1 MDPDRSLIPVAP
13 MNHSDETHSPSAW
26 LLDGRGGARL
36 LDDGELGA
44 WQPRQ
49 GTLWVT
55 LDEASER
62 DRLWLQTESGLDAE
76 NSREFLG
83 RHAWPTVRVGG
94 SDQISVIMRVFAS
107 GRTSS
112 EWAPAR
118 LRLLIE
124 PKRVISVS
132 PRALPHIEAVNDR
145 LKAGRGPTSVGDIV
159 LLVTEL
165 MADSL
170 TDAVLALIPSV
181 VHELAAE
188 VQDEPPKSQFE
199 QVRNLRKR
207 VVELQRYADPQRAIL
222 TRLRSLDLAWLTRDH
237 RQQWRALAEYYLEAS
252 RELDGIAEHARVH
265 EDSLA
270 SRISEQMNRRIYTLT
285 LVSTLVL
292 PLSLVTGLL
301 GVNISTVDA
310 NILSTHHPSWFIG
323 LSIGLVILG
332 LGIFIAFHRW
342 WIR

>member
-1 MDPDRSLIPVAP
+1 MIHPDEA
-13 MNHSDETHSPSAW
+13 HSPSAW

-36 LDDGELGA
+36 LDRDEFAA
-44 WQPRQ
+44 WRPRQ

-62 DRLWLQTESGLDAE
+62 DSLWLQTESGLDAE

-83 RHAWPTVRVGG
+83 RHAWPTIRVAGG
-94 SDQISVIMRVFAS
+94 DQIWLIMRVFAS
-107 GRTSS
+107 DPSSSGR
-112 EWAPAR
+112 AAAR

-132 PRALPHIEAVNDR
+132 PRDLPHIEAVNDR

-159 LLVTEL
+159 LLVTEF

-170 TDAVLALIPSV
+170 ADAVLALIPSV
-181 VHELAAE
+181 VHELAVEA
-188 VQDEPPKSQFE
+188 QDAPTELQLE
-199 QVRNLRKR
+199 QVHDLRKR
-207 VVELQRYADPQRAIL
+207 VVELQRYANPQRAIL
-222 TRLRSLDLAWLTRDH
+222 TRLRSLDLSWLTRDH
-237 RQQWRALAEYYLEAS
+237 RDQWRALAEYYLEAS

-270 SRISEQMNRRIYTLT
+270 SRTSEQMNRRIYTLT

-292 PLSLVTGLL
+292 PLSLITGLL

-323 LSIGLVILG
+323 LCIGLVILG